1 MRFVLVFAVACGGSK
16 PAAEAP
22 KPAPVP
28 VTAEAC
34 VTAYAEYETRWREAR
49 TQELTELEFEQAE
62 IDEMVSIE
70 VSSLLTR
77 EDLAQLRQQ
86 YTAVEV
92 FLPDAPW
99 PRAFAAADRAIAS
112 CGESAEKPAA

>member
-1 MRFVLVFAVACGGSK
+1 MRFALVLVIACAGGAK
-16 PAAEAP
+16 PAETP
-22 KPAPVP
+22 RPVDDG
-28 VTAEAC
+28 C
-34 VTAYAEYETRWREAR
+34 RTAYTEYEARWREAR
-49 TQELTELEFEQAE
+49 TQELAELEFEQAE

-86 YTAVEV
+86 YTVVEV

-99 PRAFAAADRAIAS
+99 PRAFAAAERAIDR
-112 CGESAEKPAA
+112 CGEEAEKPGA

>member
-1 MRFVLVFAVACGGSK
+1 MRFVLLFAAACGGGSTAK
-16 PAAEAP
+16 PEP
-22 KPAPVP
+22 TRPVP
-28 VTAEAC
+28 VDNGC
-34 VTAYAEYETRWREAR
+34 LTAYTEYETRWREAR
-49 TQELTELEFEQAE
+49 TQELAELEFEQAE

-86 YTAVEV
+86 YTAIEV